1 MAKQKTSW
9 QTFYEKNTGLVWA
22 GGAVIGVSL
31 LYLLYKYTGIKKAFS
46 KQSLGK
52 FDINTNQQSQTKP
65 QTQQTQTQVVA
76 LPQNTS
82 QGQNVSGKFP
92 LRYQSAPPY
101 NFSQEVKNLQEA
113 LNKFYGEK
121 LTPDGKFGNNT
132 LQALRKHF
140 PNLNVTEIS
149 EHTYNTIM
157 RGQSKQEVASQTL
170 DRTWLDGLIRL
181 QERDKKRIEELKK
194 TPTISNTAEIIR
206 LTQIIAKRET
216 EIEAEK
222 RKLGLSGVE
231 ADTVELEM
239 LFVENT
245 LQGYL

>member
-31 LYLLYKYTGIKKAFS
+31 LYLLYKYTGIKKAFA
-46 KQSLGK
+46 KKSLGK
-52 FDINTNQQSQTKP
+52 FDINTSQEVQTKP
-65 QTQQTQTQVVA
+65 QTQRTQVVA
-76 LPQNTS
+76 LPQN

-113 LNKFYGEK
+113 LNRFYGEK
-121 LTPDGKFGNNT
+121 LIADGKFGNAT

-149 EHTYNTIM
+149 EHTYNMIM
-157 RGQSKQEVASQTL
+157 KGLSKQEVINQTL

-194 TPTISNTAEIIR
+194 VPTISNTAEIVR
-206 LTQIIAKRET
+206 LTQIIAQRET

>member
-31 LYLLYKYTGIKKAFS
+31 LYLLYKYTGVKKAFA
-46 KQSLGK
+46 KHSLGK
-52 FDINTNQQSQTKP
+52 FDTTNTSQEVQTKP
-65 QTQQTQTQVVA
+65 QTQVVA

-82 QGQNVSGKFP
+82 QSQNVSGKFP

-113 LNKFYGEK
+113 LNRFYGEK
-121 LTPDGKFGNNT
+121 LVTDGKFGNAT

-149 EHTYNTIM
+149 EQTYNMIM
-157 RGQSKQEVASQTL
+157 RGQSKQEVVSQTI

-181 QERDKKRIEELKK
+181 QERDKRRIEELKK
-194 TPTISNTAEIIR
+194 VPTFDNFAEIAR
-206 LTQIIAKRET
+206 LTQIVAQREK

-222 RKLGLSGVE
+222 KKSGLSGTDI
-231 ADTVELEM
+231 ADIAELEM
-239 LFVENT
+239 LLADT